1 MSWFHI
7 YALPGLV
14 GAIILWVIAVFW
26 YGVGFKKRW
35 TLLVGHTGAAKPGR
49 AAFEM
54 IMAFILSFILAIVL
68 ANVISGMGHLLWG
81 NTLNFREGASI
92 AVMCWF
98 GFIAPPMLTQS
109 LFERR
114 PANLFAINAGY
125 WIVAM
130 SVCGGVLAV
139 MTK

>member
-1 MSWFHI
+1 MSWFHM
-7 YALPGLV
+7 YALPALV
-14 GAIILWVIAVFW
+14 GAVILWVIAVFW
-26 YGVGFKKRW
+26 YGVGFRKRW
-35 TLLVGHTGAAKPGR
+35 TVLVGHTSGAKPGR
-49 AAFEM
+49 VAFEM

-68 ANVISGMGHLLWG
+68 ANVIAGMGHLLGG
-81 NTLNFREGASI
+81 NVMSFRIGASI

-114 PANLFAINAGY
+114 SANLFAINAGY
-125 WIVAM
+125 WIVSMA
-130 SVCGGVLAV
+130 VTGGVLAL